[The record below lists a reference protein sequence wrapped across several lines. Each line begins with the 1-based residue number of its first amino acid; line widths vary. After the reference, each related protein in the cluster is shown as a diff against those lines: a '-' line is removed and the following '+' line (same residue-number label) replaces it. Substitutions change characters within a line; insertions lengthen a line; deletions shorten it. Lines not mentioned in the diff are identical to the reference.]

1 MHTPVFDNNWPE
13 SWKLSHAYDLEEVFG
28 QVRCYGY
35 AYAYQRR
42 MGVTL
47 DLVRSVAAP
56 TAKILDVAAAQGNFS
71 LRLAEMGY
79 RVTWN
84 DLRADL
90 ADYVRLKHEHGE
102 IEYAPGNVFDLG
114 LDGRF
119 DVVLITEI
127 IEHVAHPDEFLQK
140 IGRLVKPGGHVVMT
154 TPNGAYFRNNLPK
167 FSECPDPS
175 QFEAMQ
181 FKPNSDGHI
190 FLLHE
195 DEIAGLAAKAGL
207 KVEQI
212 RIYTN
217 FLTNGHVKTE
227 AVLRMLPKTCVDLFE
242 WLTVRLPWPLRK
254 KLHTGMAV
262 LFSRPKESSAAS
274 APGCCVSAP

>member
-13 SWKLSHAYDLEEVFG
+13 SWKLSHTYDMEEVFG

-42 MGVTL
+42 MRETL
-47 DLVRSVAAP
+47 AMVQRVARPPA
-56 TAKILDVAAAQGNFS
+56 TVLDVAAAQGNFS

-84 DLRADL
+84 DLRGEL
-90 ADYVRLKHEHGE
+90 ADYVRLKHERGE
-102 IEYAPGNVFDLG
+102 IEFAPGNVFDLG

-140 IGRLVKPGGHVVMT
+140 IGRLVKPDGHVVMT
-154 TPNGAYFRNNLPK
+154 TPNGGYFRNNLPK

-227 AVLRMLPKTCVDLFE
+227 ALLRVLPKCCVDLVE
-242 WLTVRLPWPLRK
+242 GLTVRLPWPLRK
-254 KLHTGMAV
+254 KLHTSMAV
-262 LFSRPKESSAAS
+262 IFSRPE
-274 APGCCVSAP
+274 

>member
-1 MHTPVFDNNWPE
+1 
-13 SWKLSHAYDLEEVFG
+13 
-28 QVRCYGY
+28 
-35 AYAYQRR
+35 
-42 MGVTL
+42 
-47 DLVRSVAAP
+47 
-56 TAKILDVAAAQGNFS
+56 
-71 LRLAEMGY
+71 
-79 RVTWN
+79 
-84 DLRADL
+84 
-90 ADYVRLKHEHGE
+90 
-102 IEYAPGNVFDLG
+102 
-114 LDGRF
+114 
-119 DVVLITEI
+119 
-127 IEHVAHPDEFLQK
+127 
-140 IGRLVKPGGHVVMT
+140 
-154 TPNGAYFRNNLPK
+154 
-167 FSECPDPS
+167 
-175 QFEAMQ
+175 MQ

-262 LFSRPKESSAAS
+262 LFSRPE
-274 APGCCVSAP
+274 

>member
-1 MHTPVFDNNWPE
+1 MGVCFGDGFRLAMRQPDYQENWPE
-13 SWKLSHAYDLEEVFG
+13 SWKLSHAYDLEEVFS
-28 QVRCYGY
+28 QVRYYGY
-35 AYAYQRR
+35 VYAYQRR
-42 MGVTL
+42 MRETL
-47 DLVRSVAAP
+47 DLVQRVARPPA
-56 TAKILDVAAAQGNFS
+56 TVLDVAAAQGNFS

-90 ADYVRLKHEHGE
+90 ADYVRLKHERGDLE
-102 IEYAPGNVFDLG
+102 FAPGNVFDLG

-140 IGRLVKPGGHVVMT
+140 IGRLVKPGGHIVMT
-154 TPNGAYFRNNLPK
+154 TPNGGYFKNQLPK

-190 FLLHE
+190 FLLHV
-195 DEIAGLAAKAGL
+195 DEIASLAAKAGL

-217 FLTNGHVKTE
+217 SLTNGHVKTE
-227 AVLRMLPKTCVDLFE
+227 ALLRVLPKRWVEILET
-242 WLTVRLPWPLRK
+242 LTACLPWPLRK
-254 KLHTGMAV
+254 KLHTGMAA
-262 LFSRPKESSAAS
+262 LFSRPK
-274 APGCCVSAP
+274 